1 MKRDLKYLQLLAK
14 SFPTIQAASTEIIN
28 LEAILNLPKGTE
40 HFVTDLH
47 GEHEAFQH
55 VLKNASGVIRRKVEE
70 IFGHTLRDSE
80 KRDLCT
86 LVYYPEGK
94 LKIVKQKEKDLE
106 EWYKVVLMRLVRVCS
121 NISSKYTRSKV
132 RKALPLEYTYIIEEL
147 LHESKGEFS
156 DKHNY
161 IMAIVET
168 IVSTGRADHFI
179 IAICNLIQRL
189 TIDSLHVIGDI
200 YDRGPGAHIILD
212 TLCNYHNF
220 DIQWG
225 NHDLVWMGAA
235 AGSQACVANVLR
247 MCFRYANLATL
258 EEGYGI
264 NLLPLATF
272 AMDMYG
278 NDPCTIFRPKHNEDE
293 PVNPKQIKLIAQM
306 HKAITII
313 QFKLEA
319 AIIARRKEFEMEDR
333 RLLHHINFE
342 TGTITLNG
350 KEYPLKDRNLQTIH
364 PDRPYELTLEE
375 KELIDKLTHSF
386 STSLRLAKHMQCLYS
401 HGALYL
407 VRNSN
412 LLYHGSVPL
421 NEDGTFKS
429 FKIQGEEY
437 YGKALFDKIDQLVRA
452 AYYEDTNPA
461 IKQYGQDFIW
471 YLWCG
476 PVSPPFDK
484 DKMATFERYFLADKE
499 VQKEKKGNY
508 YTLKNNKEICEMILT
523 EFGITDQ
530 EHAHIING
538 HIPVKTTKGETPI
551 KAGGKLLVIDGGYS
565 KAYQSETG
573 IAGYTL
579 IYNSFG
585 LKLVQHEPF
594 ESKQKAIEQG
604 IDIISETKVVEFTE
618 RRKLVRDT
626 DIGRILQTQISELK
640 QLLSAYRSGLI
651 RS

>member
-55 VLKNASGVIRRKVEE
+55 VLRNASGTIKRKVEE

-86 LVYYPEGK
+86 LIYYPEGK
-94 LKIVKQKEKDLE
+94 LKIVKQHESDIE

-121 NISSKYTRSKV
+121 NVSSKYTRSKV
-132 RKALPLEYTYIIEEL
+132 RKALPKEYAYIIEEL
-147 LHESKGEFS
+147 LHESKGEEAN
-156 DKHNY
+156 KHHY

-179 IAICNLIQRL
+179 TAMCKLIQRL
-189 TIDSLHVIGDI
+189 TIDCLHIIGDI
-200 YDRGPGAHIILD
+200 YDRGPGAHIIMD
-212 TLCNYHNF
+212 TLCEYHNF

-235 AGSQACVANVLR
+235 AGSPSCVANVLR
-247 MCFRYANLATL
+247 MCFRYANLAIL

-272 AMDMYG
+272 AMEAYAD
-278 NDPCTIFRPKHNEDE
+278 DPCTIFRPKNSDDGL
-293 PVNPKQIKLIAQM
+293 VDPKQLNLIAKM
-306 HKAITII
+306 HKAITVM
-313 QFKLEA
+313 QFKLEYQ
-319 AIIARRKEFEMEDR
+319 IIQRRKEFGMEAR
-333 RLLHHINFE
+333 NLLHMIDYE
-342 TGTITLNG
+342 KGTVTING
-350 KEYPLKDRNLQTIH
+350 KEYELRDKIFPTID
-364 PDRPYELTLEE
+364 PQDPYRLTLEE
-375 KELIDKLTHSF
+375 QEIIDQLTRSF
-386 STSLRLAKHMQCLYS
+386 TSSANLARHMDCIYT

-407 VRNSN
+407 VRNNN

-421 NEDGTFKS
+421 NEDGTFKPMV
-429 FKIQGEEY
+429 IN
-437 YGKALFDKIDQLVRA
+437 GKSYAGKELFDRVDQLVRN
-452 AYYEDTNPA
+452 AYYSEPGTA
-461 IKQYGQDFIW
+461 SKLYGQDFIW

-484 DKMATFERYFLADKE
+484 NRMATFERNLLSDKE
-499 VQKEKKGNY
+499 AQREDKGSY
-508 YTLKNNKEICEMILT
+508 YVLKNRKDICEMILR
-523 EFGITDQ
+523 EFGIHDT

-538 HIPVKTTKGETPI
+538 HIPVKTIKGESPI
-551 KAGGKLLVIDGGYS
+551 KAEGKLLVIDGGYS
-565 KAYQSETG
+565 KAYQAETG
-573 IAGYTL
+573 IGGYTL
-579 IYNSFG
+579 VYNSYG

-604 IDIISETKVVEFTE
+604 IDIISETKVVEFLDK
-618 RRKLVRDT
+618 RILVRDT
-626 DIGRILQTQISELK
+626 DNGKKLQEQISDLK
-640 QLLSAYRSGLI
+640 QLLEAYRKGAI
-651 RS
+651 R